1 MFEWYSLIRMQIL
14 EAEGMAVPEEVP
26 QILHVVSEYLQN
38 PCPITSSVS
47 PSCPD
52 GQRYSHNNAEGQS
65 DPGQV
70 RCLHTALMQLC
81 NDTFEM

>member
-1 MFEWYSLIRMQIL
+1 MLCSLIRLQIL

-26 QILHVVSEYLQN
+26 QILHVVSAYLRD

-47 PSCPD
+47 FSCPD

-70 RCLHTALMQLC
+70 RCLRTALMLLC
-81 NDTFEM
+81 NDTFEI